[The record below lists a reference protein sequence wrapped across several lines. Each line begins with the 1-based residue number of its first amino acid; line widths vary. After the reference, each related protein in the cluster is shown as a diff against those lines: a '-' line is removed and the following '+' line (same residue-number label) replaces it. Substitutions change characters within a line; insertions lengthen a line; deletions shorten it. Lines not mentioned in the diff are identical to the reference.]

1 MDVILVNDYCNCNI
15 IQGPSSLSSNPAISD
30 HLLIKY
36 NAMLKFTGD
45 THLSTLE
52 HGILS
57 VRHSPP
63 TILERC

>member
-36 NAMLKFTGD
+36 NAMLKFTWRY
-45 THLSTLE
+45 S
-52 HGILS
+52 S
-57 VRHSPP
+57 
-63 TILERC
+63 